1 MIVITNLI
9 YKMIQEE
16 CFTNALIL
24 KKNHFFFDDIYYNGA
39 IKTHI
44 KTFILLSA
52 FQRTATKSTECY
64 YHPLIFQND

>member
-9 YKMIQEE
+9 YKMSQEQ

-24 KKNHFFFDDIYYNGA
+24 NLDDIYYNGA
-39 IKTHI
+39 IKNPH
-44 KTFILLSA
+44 KNVSLFLSA
-52 FQRTATKSTECY
+52 FQRTATESTECY

>member
-1 MIVITNLI
+1 MF
-9 YKMIQEE
+9 YK
-16 CFTNALIL
+16 CVNF
-24 KKNHFFFDDIYYNGA
+24 KKESFFFDDIYYNGA

>member
-9 YKMIQEE
+9 YKMSHEK
-16 CFTNALIL
+16 CFTNALVL
-24 KKNHFFFDDIYYNGA
+24 KLDDIYYNGA

-52 FQRTATKSTECY
+52 FQRTATKSTVCY